1 MNNDKI
7 VISGTDIH
15 KSYDNFKAVKG
26 INFEVE
32 KATCFGFL
40 GPNGAGK
47 TTLMKLIYGRIN
59 RDLNSSGK
67 MSVFGYDPAHNP
79 CDIKAIT
86 GVAPQDNNLDADLN
100 VLENLMTYSKFF
112 GLRKNAVKQKINE
125 LLDFMQLTEKA
136 NKKCIAL
143 SGGMVRRLLI
153 ARCLINNPKLIIL
166 DEPTVGLDPQVRQII
181 WQKIRQLKKEGITIL
196 LTTHYMDE
204 AYQIC
209 DKIIIMDK
217 GKKIIEGKPKN
228 LLREKI
234 DRFVLELPP
243 LSKNKLDEYLKDSK
257 DVNFEYDQDQ
267 PVYCYS
273 ESFKSLQNIANKLSN
288 DDYVLRNS
296 NLEDLFIKLTGRRLN
311 ENQ

>member
-7 VISGTDIH
+7 VISGTNIH
-15 KSYDNFKAVKG
+15 KSYDSFKALKG
-26 INFEVE
+26 INFEVKE
-32 KATCFGFL
+32 ATCFGFL

-47 TTLMKLIYGRIN
+47 TTLMKLIYGRNN
-59 RDLNSSGK
+59 RDLNNSNK
-67 MSVFGYDPAHNP
+67 LDVFGYDPAKDP
-79 CDIKAIT
+79 CEIKAIT
-86 GVAPQDNNLDADLN
+86 GVVPQDNNLDADLN
-100 VLENLMTYSKFF
+100 VMENLMTYSKFF
-112 GLRKNAVKQKINE
+112 GLRKSRVKKRIDE

-136 NKKCIAL
+136 NQKCIAL

-153 ARCLINNPKLIIL
+153 ARSLINNPKLIIL

-217 GKKIIEGKPKN
+217 GEKIIEGKPKK
-228 LLREKI
+228 LLKENIEK
-234 DRFVLELPP
+234 FVLELSP
-243 LSKNKLDEYLKDSK
+243 LPKSKLDKYLKDIE
-257 DVNFEYDQDQ
+257 DVRFEYEPDQ

-273 ESFKSLQNIANKLSN
+273 ENFKSLQNISNRLSS
-288 DDYVLRNS
+288 DDYVIRNS
-296 NLEDLFIKLTGRRLN
+296 NLEDLFIKLTGRSLN
-311 ENQ
+311 KHQ

>member
-1 MNNDKI
+1 MNNEKI
-7 VISGTDIH
+7 VISGTNIH

-26 INFEVE
+26 IDFNVE

-59 RDLNSSGK
+59 RDINNSGK
-67 MSVFGYDPAHNP
+67 LNVFGYDPAENP
-79 CDIKAIT
+79 CEIKAIT

-100 VLENLMTYSKFF
+100 VMENLTTYSKFF
-112 GLRKNAVKQKINE
+112 GLKKHTVTKKINE

-153 ARCLINNPKLIIL
+153 ARSLINNPKLIIL

-217 GKKIIEGKPKN
+217 GEKIIEGQPKS
-228 LLREKI
+228 LLKKNI

-243 LSKNKLDEYLKDSK
+243 LSKNILEGYLKDSEN
-257 DVNFEYDQDQ
+257 VSFEYEPDQ

-273 ESFKSLQNIANKLSN
+273 ESFKSLQNVANKLSN

-296 NLEDLFIKLTGRRLN
+296 NLEDLFIKLTGRSLN